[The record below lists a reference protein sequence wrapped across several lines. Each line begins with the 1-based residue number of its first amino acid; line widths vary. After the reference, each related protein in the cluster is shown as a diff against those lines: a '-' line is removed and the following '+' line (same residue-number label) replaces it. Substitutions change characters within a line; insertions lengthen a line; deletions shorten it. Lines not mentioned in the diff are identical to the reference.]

1 MDMFIILI
9 LVIVLWVYI
18 DVNIYHTIHFK
29 CMFSIVYCVKNNTKV
44 KVKSL
49 SRVWLF
55 ATPWTP
61 GSSVHGI
68 FWSRALEWV
77 AISFSRESSQ
87 PRDRTQVSRIVDRR
101 FTVWATYKWH
111 LLYARHSARY
121 CVFNC
126 KKRERLYFHKVC
138 SY

>member
-1 MDMFIILI
+1 MFIILI
-9 LVIVLWVYI
+9 LVIVLWVYT

-29 CMFSIVYCVKNNTKV
+29 CMFSIVYSVKNNMKV

-49 SRVWLF
+49 SRVRLF

-68 FWSRALEWV
+68 FWARALEWV
-77 AISFSRESSQ
+77 AISFSGESSR

-101 FTVWATYKWH
+101 FIVWATYTWH

-121 CVFNC
+121 CVFSC
-126 KKRERLYFHKVC
+126 KKREIVF
-138 SY
+138 S